1 MTQIREPKF
10 TSNRFGQ
17 YSQDIFKELKFDV
30 LEHLHKHYEDVT
42 RRLADEQACIK
53 PRKGL
58 CLELVKE
65 QSATMKSLLMYSTI
79 RPTNDPDTDDTA
91 PRKPVAITLDLG
103 DD

>member
-1 MTQIREPKF
+1 MTKTREPQF
-10 TSNRFGQ
+10 TSNRFSK

-30 LEHLHKHYEDVT
+30 LDELHKHYADVS

-65 QSATMKSLLMYSTI
+65 QSKKMASLLMYSAL
-79 RPTNDPDTDDTA
+79 RPTNDPDEADTA
-91 PRKPVAITLDLG
+91 ARNPAVIKLDFG
-103 DD
+103 S